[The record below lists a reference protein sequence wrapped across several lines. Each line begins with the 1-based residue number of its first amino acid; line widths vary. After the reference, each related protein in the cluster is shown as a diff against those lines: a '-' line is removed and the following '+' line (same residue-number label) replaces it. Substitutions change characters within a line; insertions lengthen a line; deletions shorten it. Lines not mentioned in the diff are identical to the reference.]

1 LGREVLG
8 KGEGPFAGTEA
19 EGAQVRHTDPI
30 QTSEPITL
38 HDGETPQ
45 FWRKDHYVPVPVEEV
60 IAVAVAQIE
69 SEEAGAQRHHFS
81 CGSLVN
87 VDRVEPND
95 LKGMEWLG
103 VLVEEAGD
111 VDSEEREAR
120 EERARRWQVEV
131 ELVRDS
137 ALPRLDVEVLDTALG
152 GVVEEAPQLGGPE
165 LADVHGEREAVE
177 ATARPRLPLQRVEL
191 PPQGVAGREVDLDG
205 GAVRPPALPQ
215 VTPAAGQHPRA
226 DGLFEREV
234 GEEALPEFVRQH
246 RNPVHLFQHSVA
258 STLLLIHPP
267 PLRSAAGVERHFPLV
282 PRLRLIG
289 RQINGA
295 ATVRLGLGF

>member
-1 LGREVLG
+1 L
-8 KGEGPFAGTEA
+8 GEGPFAATEA
-19 EGAQVRHTDPI
+19 EGAQARHTDQI

-45 FWRKDHYVPVPVEEV
+45 FWRKDHCVLVPAEEV
-60 IAVAVAQIE
+60 VAVAVAQIE

-81 CGSLVN
+81 CGSLAN

-103 VLVEEAGD
+103 VPVEEAGD

-137 ALPRLDVEVLDTALG
+137 ALPRLDVEVLDAALG
-152 GVVEEAPQLGGPE
+152 SVVEEAPHLGGPE
-165 LADVHGEREAVE
+165 LADVHDEREAVE
-177 ATARPRLPLQRVEL
+177 ETARPRLPLQRVEL
-191 PPQGVAGREVDLDG
+191 PPRGVARREVDLDG

-215 VTPAAGQHPRA
+215 VTPAAGQHPRT
-226 DGLFEREV
+226 DGLFEREE
-234 GEEALPEFVRQH
+234 GEEELRQH
-246 RNPVHLFQHSVA
+246 RDPVHHSVA
-258 STLLLIHPP
+258 SALLLIHPP
-267 PLRSAAGVERHFPLV
+267 PESSAIFRSFPDSAQSLRLSPAAGERYRELALLDCASV
-282 PRLRLIG
+282 PYSG
-289 RQINGA
+289 
-295 ATVRLGLGF
+295 